1 MIAAARIV
9 TRRSEQLLSDLER
22 REMLQARS
30 ALTERPRTCLDLDV
44 LHRLHTQ
51 SEHVSALCIAG
62 RCLADILSLLNNAN
76 LSEGVDAL
84 EGVHEAFGHDVP
96 KSKKPNKLSRKRET
110 GRGGVEGSLSSLAG
124 VADGGEGVSCCE
136 GRCGGA
142 RVAVRGTSRSALGWH
157 MNAAQTGDSPRAD
170 VSGLPRDRASRVRS
184 SFARVSHHPT
194 ILQKL
199 AVHIVPTPCSTLA
212 TYETHTRQRSSI
224 AR

>member
-1 MIAAARIV
+1 MVNEKMIAAAMRV
-9 TRRSEQLLSDLER
+9 TVRRPGISW
-22 REMLQARS
+22 AS
-30 ALTERPRTCLDLDV
+30 AKACEAGMLTERASACLDLDV

-62 RCLADILSLLNNAN
+62 RCLADRLPLLNNAN

-84 EGVHEAFGHDVP
+84 EGVHEALGHGVL

-142 RVAVRGTSRSALGWH
+142 CRCPG
-157 MNAAQTGDSPRAD
+157 NEP
-170 VSGLPRDRASRVRS
+170 
-184 SFARVSHHPT
+184 
-194 ILQKL
+194 
-199 AVHIVPTPCSTLA
+199 
-212 TYETHTRQRSSI
+212 
-224 AR
+224 

>member
-1 MIAAARIV
+1 M
-9 TRRSEQLLSDLER
+9 
-22 REMLQARS
+22 
-30 ALTERPRTCLDLDV
+30 
-44 LHRLHTQ
+44 
-51 SEHVSALCIAG
+51 
-62 RCLADILSLLNNAN
+62 LNNAN

-84 EGVHEAFGHDVP
+84 EGVHEALGHGVL

-124 VADGGEGVSCCE
+124 VADGGEEVSCCE

-170 VSGLPRDRASRVRS
+170 VSSLPRDRASRVRS
-184 SFARVSHHPT
+184 SFARVPHHPI

-199 AVHIVPTPCSTLA
+199 AVHIVLTPRSTLA
-212 TYETHTRQRSSI
+212 TYETHETT
-224 AR
+224 